1 MRNVKHKNVLFIN
14 YGGIGDEILFLPCI
28 QGFKK
33 QFPDSKITLCLEPRA
48 KGIKG
53 LTDDIDE
60 IIEVD
65 IKAKGF
71 KKYLNILYLIFKL
84 WFKNFDIVIS
94 SGKSPFVS
102 LILILSGIKTKVG
115 YKTKFSK
122 LLTYEVELNE
132 NTYAGCMYFDL
143 IKPLCDVEF
152 ELPKIKYDKDFKLRD
167 CPFDNGFILV
177 HPGVSL
183 MSVQKN
189 IFKCPNDRF
198 WIDTIL
204 SLLNMGKKIVLA
216 GGPDDKRV
224 VELILK
230 NDDIKNNP
238 NFYSA
243 YMETKNLYEMAGLIK
258 KADSMLC
265 CDSAP
270 LHLGVS
276 LESDLYAIFG
286 PTNEVKLVP
295 EKENIKVIAKKIKC
309 RPCLWHKR
317 QVNCE
322 KSDCLNFT
330 VEDVLNSM
338 K

>member
-33 QFPDSKITLCLEPRA
+33 CFPDSKITLCLEPRA

-65 IKAKGF
+65 IKACGI
-71 KKYLNILYLIFKL
+71 KKYLNILSLIFKL
-84 WFKNFDIVIS
+84 WFKNFDTVIS

-102 LILILSGIKTKVG
+102 LILFLSGIKTKVG
-115 YKTKFSK
+115 YKTKTSK
-122 LLTYEVELNE
+122 LLTHEVELNE
-132 NTYAGCMYFDL
+132 DCYAGNMYFDL

-152 ELPKIKYDKDFKLRD
+152 ELPKIKYDETFKLEE
-167 CPFDNGFILV
+167 CPFENDFILV

-183 MSVQKN
+183 MSIQKN

-204 SLLNMGKKIVLA
+204 SLLNMGKKVVLA

-243 YMETKNLYEMAGLIK
+243 YMKTKNLYQMAGLIK
-258 KADSMLC
+258 KAESMLC

-276 LESDLYAIFG
+276 LNSNLYAIFG

-295 EKENIKVIAKKIKC
+295 KKDNIKIIKKDLAC

-317 QVNCE
+317 MVNCE
-322 KSDCLNFT
+322 KSGCLSFVT
-330 VEDVLNSM
+330 DDVLNCM